1 MLIGLVA
8 MGGPARARNARVPDL
23 AICAATVSDM
33 ERLLTLINLVVEG
46 FFSHKLIGVTICPWS
61 SFQQSCSICQIFQ
74 ILSFAISIRGLHVS
88 DVIRR
93 QARERK
99 LVE

>member
-1 MLIGLVA
+1 MLIGFVT

-46 FFSHKLIGVTICPWS
+46 FFSNKLIGVTICPCS
-61 SFQQSCSICQIFQ
+61 VLQQNSSICQIFA
-74 ILSFAISIRGLHVS
+74 ILSFAISIPGP
-88 DVIRR
+88 
-93 QARERK
+93 ACA
-99 LVE
+99 